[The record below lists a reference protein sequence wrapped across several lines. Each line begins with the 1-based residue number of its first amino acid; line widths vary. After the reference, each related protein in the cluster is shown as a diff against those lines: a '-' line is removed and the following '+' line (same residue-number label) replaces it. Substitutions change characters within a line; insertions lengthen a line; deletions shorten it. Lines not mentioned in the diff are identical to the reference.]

1 MIMSARVEENIYGK
15 YPDGNELFFLCYTFK
30 MSKNLTE
37 WDGLVQFLQ
46 QNHLKGLFS
55 FILRA
60 GSPLKFFIAQLLFL
74 IEPFFPGK
82 KIHSFGELLEN
93 PTNSVIFLQSLE
105 ESNKDE

>member
-1 MIMSARVEENIYGK
+1 MPAWVEEENYGK
-15 YPDGNELFFLCYTFK
+15 CPYSNEKFILCYTFK
-30 MSKNLTE
+30 MRKNLTDL
-37 WDGLVQFLQ
+37 DGLVQFLQ

-82 KIHSFGELLEN
+82 KIHSFGELLES
-93 PTNSVIFLQSLE
+93 PTNLDILLQSLE